1 MKTFSEDEARA
12 VFARAARAQQAATDG
27 DGDRLTLDELREIG
41 LASGLDPAFVA
52 AAARDV
58 ALGAPDVAVRTVGP
72 VPTAVLR
79 SVRLAEAPTDA
90 LWERLVADARRTFG
104 AQGQVSGR
112 GDAREWRNGNLRMSL
127 AADGDGARL
136 SVQTNRERQ
145 VRTRLVLGGVQLAT
159 ALVIALMASQTGDA
173 SSWGLAVLLAV
184 IGAVL
189 TAGTWAQQRLWAAA
203 REAQMEDLAERAA
216 AGTASAGP
224 AVATAVAPP
233 TTEAPLRG
241 AFDAFDEPDAPAGPS
256 ADGRVGRTRA

>member
-1 MKTFSEDEARA
+1 MKTFSEDDARE

-27 DGDRLTLDELREIG
+27 DRDRLTLDELREIG

-58 ALGAPDVAVRTVGP
+58 ALGTPDVAVRTVGP

-90 LWERLVADARRTFG
+90 LWEHVVADARRTFG

-112 GDAREWRNGNLRMSL
+112 GDAREWRNGNLRMAL

-136 SVQTNRERQ
+136 SFQTDRERQ

-159 ALVIALMASQTGDA
+159 AGIVALMASQTGDA
-173 SSWGLAVLLAV
+173 GWGLAVLLAV

-203 REAQMEDLAERAA
+203 RDAQMEDLAERAA
-216 AGTASAGP
+216 ARTGVP
-224 AVATAVAPP
+224 AAVEAPP
-233 TTEAPLRG
+233 AAEAPPLR
-241 AFDAFDEPDAPAGPS
+241 DALEALDEPDEPDARDGRPAG
-256 ADGRVGRTRA
+256 GRTRRSRS